1 MDKPAAAHA
10 RFFALSDHALLALE
24 GRDAIAFAQAQF
36 MGDLSKL
43 ADGQWQWS
51 GWLTPKGRVQA
62 LFALLRVGPETLW
75 LLLPDGDA
83 EALAAALGRFVFRS
97 KVKLRVPEELSVCGA
112 FAAPG
117 DAVGAVGATAPGA
130 TVASGAAA
138 RIDADGDVE
147 LDFGDGTTARTLR
160 IALSGSAGALGAN
173 AGDAAAAGPRVD
185 ADALARWRA
194 FDIAHGLPRPGAAT
208 LEAFT
213 PQQLSLDRLRGYS
226 VHKGCYP
233 GQEIVAR
240 THFLGQAKRGLALFG
255 CAVAPTAG
263 ASVMAGD
270 RALGTVVAGASAANE
285 APGHAALALAVLPLD
300 RAEDAPALHVDGA
313 ALAPLPLLDG
323 LAR

>member
-1 MDKPAAAHA
+1 MDKPAAAQA
-10 RFFALSDHALLALE
+10 PFFALSDHALLALE

-83 EALAAALGRFVFRS
+83 DALSAALGRFVFRS
-97 KVKLRVPEELSVCGA
+97 KVKLGIPGGLSVCGV
-112 FAAPG
+112 FDAPSN
-117 DAVGAVGATAPGA
+117 VVGATA
-130 TVASGAAA
+130 ASGAIAM
-138 RIDADGDVE
+138 IDTDGGVE
-147 LDFGDGTTARTLR
+147 LDFGDGTTPRTLR
-160 IALSGSAGALGAN
+160 IASAGSLGETGAE
-173 AGDAAAAGPRVD
+173 AGDAAADGPRVD

-194 FDIAHGLPRPGAAT
+194 FDIAHGLPRPGTAT

-213 PQQLSLDRLRGYS
+213 PQQLSLERLRAYS

-255 CAVAPTAG
+255 CAIVPAAG
-263 ASVMAGD
+263 ASVMEGD
-270 RALGTVVAGASAANE
+270 RALGTVVAAAAAGGE
-285 APGHAALALAVLPLD
+285 APGHAALALAVLPLE
-300 RAEDAPALHVDGA
+300 RAEDAPPLHVDGA
-313 ALAPLPLLDG
+313 ALAPLSLLDG